1 MCRSAQAYGCSKL
14 FKSKCA
20 VNFKGLEKSGSFFVD
35 VLPIID
41 MDFLS
46 IMKETA
52 QETKEWFM
60 ERGEM
65 EDEKYK
71 I

>member
-1 MCRSAQAYGCSKL
+1 M
-14 FKSKCA
+14 
-20 VNFKGLEKSGSFFVD
+20 FKGLEKSGSFFVD

-65 EDEKYK
+65 EDEKDG